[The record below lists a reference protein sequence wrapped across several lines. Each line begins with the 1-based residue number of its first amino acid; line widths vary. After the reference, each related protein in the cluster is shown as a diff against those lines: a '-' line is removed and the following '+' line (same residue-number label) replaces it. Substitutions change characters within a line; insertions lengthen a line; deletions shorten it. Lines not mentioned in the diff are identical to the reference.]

1 MEAKN
6 KQAILKQQP
15 EETTTYEVK
24 INYPILLLLVRKEF
38 KGRASFKIN

>member
-15 EETTTYEVK
+15 QETTTYEVK
-24 INYPILLLLVRKEF
+24 INYLMLPILVRKEF